1 MALPVLI
8 KGAIIAKTAYDTFKE
23 FADNSQEEKN
33 KLQSFDDNGFD
44 DKQANVEQNLQQNEN
59 QTEEASKVRRMKHS

>member
-8 KGAIIAKTAYDTFKE
+8 KGTIIAKTAYDTFKE

-33 KLQSFDDNGFD
+33 KLQSFDD
-44 DKQANVEQNLQQNEN
+44 KQANVE
-59 QTEEASKVRRMKHS
+59 